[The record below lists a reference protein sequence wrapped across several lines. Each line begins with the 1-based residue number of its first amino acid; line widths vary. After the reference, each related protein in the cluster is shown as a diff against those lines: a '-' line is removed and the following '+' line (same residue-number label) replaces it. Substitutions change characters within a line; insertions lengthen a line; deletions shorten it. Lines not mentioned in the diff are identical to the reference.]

1 MPALWRRGP
10 CSERIHSLP
19 LVRQS
24 LADNGAQARP
34 SDHSFREYPEVD
46 QQRSESSEAADTKSL
61 LRIRKT
67 AALAAIEA
75 YLRRCFLSDHDWK
88 RRSTPASGNSQQ
100 EIARRAELKRLR
112 NERLRQELTNESL
125 SNNVSRKASRTIGQA
140 RAPGRGPIK
149 DILIRSRKNRRGS
162 QSIGDG

>member
-24 LADNGAQARP
+24 LADNGPQARP

-46 QQRSESSEAADTKSL
+46 QQRSEPSEAADTKSL

-112 NERLRQELTNESL
+112 NERL
-125 SNNVSRKASRTIGQA
+125 
-140 RAPGRGPIK
+140 
-149 DILIRSRKNRRGS
+149 
-162 QSIGDG
+162 